1 MPALSNRHRIA
12 SAGRSAGKTEILWDH
27 CGVPH
32 IFAPD
37 GEAMFK
43 GEAWAPIEKKDVEA
57 NLEKRETP

>member
-1 MPALSNRHRIA
+1 M
-12 SAGRSAGKTEILWDH
+12 
-27 CGVPH
+27 PH

-37 GEAMFK
+37 GEAMFN